1 MRGPWP
7 SRLWELARVRG
18 AGAAPGARPGWKE
31 RRPPAA
37 AAKPPDVRGGDRE
50 DGAWGAL
57 RKPGSRPTTPIK
69 HAHGPIPAGCEFLAV
84 GFAAQRG
91 PDGPCANR
99 MRVCYS
105 SRGRPTP
112 SLRPKP
118 RPGSP
123 PATCRACRAALAA
136 GTAEGRVTGGGW
148 GEWLLARWSLGCSPY
163 TRGQSQAARAAEATS
178 PPAGVLEAGAR
189 RAGSPEASL
198 AGRLLRAPRVT
209 PLCVCVPV
217 APSLE
222 DTGHVAPAPTPV
234 TSLPPF

>member
-1 MRGPWP
+1 MLQLTGETDPQPPPEATARLAP
-7 SRLWELARVRG
+7 SHT
-18 AGAAPGARPGWKE
+18 
-31 RRPPAA
+31 
-37 AAKPPDVRGGDRE
+37 
-50 DGAWGAL
+50 WGV
-57 RKPGSRPTTPIK
+57 SS
-69 HAHGPIPAGCEFLAV
+69 
-84 GFAAQRG
+84 
-91 PDGPCANR
+91 GPCGRHSSR
-99 MRVCYS
+99 MRH
-105 SRGRPTP
+105 
-112 SLRPKP
+112 
-118 RPGSP
+118 
-123 PATCRACRAALAA
+123 
-136 GTAEGRVTGGGW
+136 GGGG
-148 GEWLLARWSLGCSPY
+148 GEWLLARWRLGCSPY